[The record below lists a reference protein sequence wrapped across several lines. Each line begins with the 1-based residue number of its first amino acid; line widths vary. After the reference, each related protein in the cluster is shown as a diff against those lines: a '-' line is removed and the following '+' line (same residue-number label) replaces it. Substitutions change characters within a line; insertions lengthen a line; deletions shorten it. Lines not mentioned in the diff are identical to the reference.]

1 MQRIGRVVL
10 LLAVGGCW
18 AAFAQTDSRSR
29 TPKGDVVMVDLFK
42 PIYPPL
48 ARSARISGDV
58 ELKLAMRKDGSIES
72 AVAVSGHPMLIQAAL
87 ASAQQSRFECRGCED
102 ELTPYSVIYSFS
114 FQLVAEPDWPCPE
127 RHEPRVTQSQNRVTV
142 EAEPAL
148 VHPYF
153 SSIRVRSPKCLYLWT
168 CGIRWGG
175 EDYYYYRVRSAR
187 CLYVWRC
194 GHRLREPF
202 ATCNRLHR
210 RLSY

>member
-29 TPKGDVVMVDLFK
+29 TPKGDVVMVDLFNS
-42 PIYPPL
+42 IYPPL

-72 AVAVSGHPMLIQAAL
+72 AVAVSGHPMLTQAAL
-87 ASAQQSRFECRGCED
+87 NSAQQSRFECRGCEG
-102 ELTPYSVIYSFS
+102 EVTPQSLIYSFQ
-114 FQLVAEPDWPCPE
+114 FVAGPDWPCPE
-127 RHEPRVTQSQNRVTV
+127 GTGVHVTQSQNRVTV
-142 EAEPAL
+142 VAEPAL

-153 SSIRVRSPKCLYLWT
+153 GSFRVRSAKCLYLWA
-168 CGIRWGG
+168 CGSRWSG

-187 CLYVWRC
+187 CLNLWRC